1 MNKTYIDDNIYIV
14 KNFISEED
22 LKTILDDLR
31 NPKGWSQ
38 SGVFYQKSEKN
49 YSNDTKILLSE
60 KYKFMAQELIDDE
73 LNVINWQDM
82 LQKFIPNDISEW
94 AIAPHADRFDYNE
107 KGAGEST
114 SKHVTKGFIVYF
126 NDDFTGGEIVY
137 TNKNITVKPEPGMLL
152 VHPGTEEYEHGVKA
166 VTSGE
171 RYILTGF
178 AYERDFFEQE
188 MVSNSKNPD

>member
-1 MNKTYIDDNIYIV
+1 MNKTYIDENIYVV

-22 LKTILDDLR
+22 LKVILADLT
-31 NPKGWSQ
+31 NPEGWHQ
-38 SGVFYQKSEKN
+38 SGVFYQKSELK
-49 YSNDTKILLSE
+49 YSSHTKSLLSE
-60 KYKFMAQELIDDE
+60 KYRPMAQELIDDD
-73 LNVINWQDM
+73 LNIINWQDM
-82 LQKFIPNDISEW
+82 LQKFIPNKMSDW
-94 AIAPHADRFDYNE
+94 AIAPHSDRFDYNE

-137 TNKNITVKPEPGMLL
+137 TNKDIVVKPEPGMLL

-166 VTSGE
+166 VTYGE

-178 AYERDFFEQE
+178 AYERDFFEKE
-188 MVSNSKNPD
+188 MIGER